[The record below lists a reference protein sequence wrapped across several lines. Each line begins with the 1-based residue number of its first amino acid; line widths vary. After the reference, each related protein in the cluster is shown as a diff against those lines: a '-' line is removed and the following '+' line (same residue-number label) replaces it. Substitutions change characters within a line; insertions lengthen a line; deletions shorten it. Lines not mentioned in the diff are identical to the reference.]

1 MNTYPGEN
9 PQTPD
14 DQPADDAVQD
24 TTEPTQPVGHWER
37 QAAEQAAQEASNRA
51 REQWGRPD
59 PTTPYP
65 QGSYPQ
71 SPYPQGPNPQSP
83 YPQGDSGVFNPSGA
97 QPAPGYGQSQGP
109 YDTSGPYE
117 PQNPYQQGQQPYG
130 ATGYPPQPG
139 QPSPYA
145 YPPGRGGVPGQM
157 PYAAF
162 SPVLPA
168 HPQSTLAMVL
178 GLIGV
183 LGALFACG
191 LTLVLSPF
199 AWALGHNALKEIRAS
214 QGRLG
219 GESQARTGMITGIIG
234 TILLVLAVLAV
245 VAFVVLVAVADTT
258 GSGCGV

>member
-1 MNTYPGEN
+1 MSTYPGEN

-14 DQPADDAVQD
+14 DQPADDTVQD
-24 TTEPTQPVGHWER
+24 TTEPTQPVGYWER

-59 PTTPYP
+59 PTT
-65 QGSYPQ
+65 
-71 SPYPQGPNPQSP
+71 P

-117 PQNPYQQGQQPYG
+117 PQSPYQQGQQPYG

-139 QPSPYA
+139 QPPPYA
-145 YPPGRGGVPGQM
+145 YPPGPGGVPGQM

-258 GSGCGV
+258 GSGSNV